1 VEAMRPGRL
10 GPSMSRSDPDEDDR
24 AAEDGPQRGGRY
36 APGDDY
42 IAYQGRRYG
51 RYVGL
56 LGVLIVVLITINT
69 ALTKPNGATGIE
81 PGKPLAQF
89 AVPLARGELNGDADV
104 ATHPDEG
111 AAGKIPACSERG
123 KGILNICELYEQGP
137 VVLALFV
144 NAGSC
149 ARILSDLQAL
159 APSFPGVRFAGVA
172 IKGSRGELLKLMRA
186 KNLSIPIG
194 FDSDGALASLYKL
207 ASCPQVSFAYPG
219 GIVQSKALL
228 ERPAPETL
236 RARVSE
242 LVQASRARGW
252 KPRLP

>member
-1 VEAMRPGRL
+1 MT
-10 GPSMSRSDPDEDDR
+10 PS
-24 AAEDGPQRGGRY
+24 
-36 APGDDY
+36 DDY
-42 IAYQGRRYG
+42 LAHQGRRYG
-51 RYVGL
+51 RYVGV

-81 PGKPLAQF
+81 PGKPLAPF
-89 AVPLARGELNGDADV
+89 AVPLALGEVNGDADV
-104 ATHPDEG
+104 ATHADEG
-111 AAGKIPACSERG
+111 AAGKVPACSERG
-123 KGILNICELYEQGP
+123 KGILNICELYERGP
-137 VVLALFV
+137 VVLVLFV

-149 ARILSDLQAL
+149 PRILSDLQAL

-172 IKGSRGELLKLMRA
+172 IKGSRDELLKLMRA

-194 FDSDGALASLYKL
+194 FDSDGALAALYKV

-228 ERPAPETL
+228 ERPSPARL

-242 LVQASRARGW
+242 LVAAARARGW